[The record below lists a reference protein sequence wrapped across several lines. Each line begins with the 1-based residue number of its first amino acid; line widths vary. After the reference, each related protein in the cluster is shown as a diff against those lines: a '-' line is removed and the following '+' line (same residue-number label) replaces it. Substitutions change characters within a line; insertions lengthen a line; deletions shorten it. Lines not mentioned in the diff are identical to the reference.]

1 MAFTQQHQTKF
12 MIMTWG
18 CQMNED
24 DSTQMANLLAR
35 AGFSSTNDPMDADIV
50 VLNTCSV
57 REKPEQKVR
66 SRLGELRLLKQEK
79 PNLIIGVCGCMAQRD
94 GLELRKTMPFIDLV
108 LGTANIERLPSLI
121 EDVRSSRGFASAL
134 DLPLRNGKRPSSA
147 RHSRCCCIERII
159 GDVGLRMFVPVM
171 YGCDNFCTYCIVPRV
186 RGPERSR
193 AASEIVAEV
202 RELVDKGC
210 REVTLVGQNVNSYRG
225 ESVDTDFTD
234 LLEQLNDVEGLQR
247 IRFTTSHPKDLS
259 DRLIEAI
266 AELPKVC
273 EHLHLPMQ
281 SGDNEILRRMG
292 RGYTA
297 EQYLDLVDK
306 LRLRVP
312 GISLTTDVMVGFPG
326 ETDERFE
333 NTVTLVEAIG
343 FNGAFMFAFNP
354 RPETDAALMDDQ
366 VDGRTK
372 TRRLVELIAVQNEIT
387 LRGNEERVG
396 ETFEVLTEGPS
407 QRDASRL
414 TGYTRGNKTV
424 NFRAH
429 PGLTGELV
437 MVRASQAHPWG
448 FSGEIE

>member
-1 MAFTQQHQTKF
+1 MAFTQQARSTF

-24 DSTQMANLLAR
+24 DSTQMASLLAR
-35 AGFSSTNDPMDADIV
+35 AGYLSTDDVSRADII

-66 SRLGELRLLKQEK
+66 SKLGELRLLKKER
-79 PNLIIGVCGCMAQRD
+79 PDLIIAVCGCMAQRD
-94 GLELRKTMPFIDLV
+94 GLELRKAMPFIDLV
-108 LGTANIERLPSLI
+108 LGTASIPRLPSLI
-121 EDVRSSRGFASAL
+121 EDVRKSRGFVFAL
-134 DLPLRNGKRPSSA
+134 DLPLRNGKQPSNT
-147 RHSRCCCIERII
+147 RRTTCCNVERVI
-159 GDVGLRMFVPVM
+159 GDVRLRMFVPVM
-171 YGCDNFCTYCIVPRV
+171 YGCDNFCTYCVVPHV

-193 AASEIVAEV
+193 AAVEIIAEV
-202 RELVDKGC
+202 QELVEKGC
-210 REVTLVGQNVNSYRG
+210 REITLVGQNVNSYRG
-225 ESVDTDFTD
+225 ESADTDFAD
-234 LLEQLNDVEGLQR
+234 LLERVNDVEGLER
-247 IRFTTSHPKDLS
+247 IRFTTSHPKDLT

-266 AELPKVC
+266 ADLPKVC

-312 GISLTTDVMVGFPG
+312 GVSLTTDVMVGFPG
-326 ETDERFE
+326 ETDDEFD
-333 NTVTLVEAIG
+333 NTLALVQAVG

-354 RPETDAALMDDQ
+354 RPETAAALMDDQ
-366 VDGRTK
+366 IDGRTK

-387 LRGNEERVG
+387 FRGNEERVG
-396 ETFEVLTEGPS
+396 EVFEVLTEGQS
-407 QRDASRL
+407 QRDSSRM
-414 TGYTRGNKTV
+414 TGHTRGNKTV
-424 NFRAH
+424 NFKARANE
-429 PGLTGELV
+429 TGDLV
-437 MVRASQAHPWG
+437 MVRVRQAHPWG